1 VDHPLTLF
9 GRQLIP
15 NLPSFR
21 YGAPQQSGPLTVLPL
36 IGPDDRRIAPLS
48 SLKLGGVKRGYGN
61 VELRNSSRDGV
72 CIVPLHMGYIQD
84 GAQNHALC
92 RGALLQPGQ
101 GVVFEDACCVQQ
113 SQGGYLENR
122 DQWFFVLPLQLREQ
136 ALQLR
141 GTKSYGKLWP
151 AISALNRRFE
161 LADRGHLEQ
170 IICRSRPYLNQ
181 YRSRFELLDGQTGA
195 MFFLDDCLAGVEIAP
210 SIECFREL
218 WMPLVCFCYGVAAM
232 EMETVGGVPQ
242 VKPSRAR
249 PFEGENLAEL
259 REKLVESRWERQL
272 RLREPA
278 AYGAKDGKAPAFRA
292 TEEERHQKMRLST
305 VASENFCGQ
314 VVEEDGKLLYASIT
328 AREAWLN
335 LALGKKQMPLAKK

>member
-1 VDHPLTLF
+1 MDHPLTIF
-9 GRQLIP
+9 GRQLIA
-15 NLPSFR
+15 NLGDFR

-36 IGPDDRRIAPLS
+36 LGPDGSGIAPLG

-61 VELRNSSRDGV
+61 VELRNSSNDGV
-72 CIVPLHMGYIQD
+72 CIIPLHIGYIQD

-92 RGALLQPGQ
+92 RSAFLSPGERI
-101 GVVFEDACCVQQ
+101 VFEDACCVQQ
-113 SQGGYLENR
+113 SQGGYLEDR

-136 ALQLR
+136 ALVLR
-141 GTKSYGKLWP
+141 GEKKYGKLWP

-161 LADRGHLEQ
+161 LPDRGHLEQ

-195 MFFLDDCLAGVEIAP
+195 MFFLDDCLVGVEIAP
-210 SIECFREL
+210 SVECFGEL

-232 EMETVGGVPQ
+232 EMETVGGAPQ
-242 VKPSRAR
+242 VKPGRAR
-249 PFEGENLAEL
+249 PFDAADLNQL

-278 AYGAKDGKAPAFRA
+278 AYGLKNGRSPRFNSV
-292 TEEERHQKMRLST
+292 EELRCGRMRLST
-305 VASENFCGQ
+305 VASDNFAGQ
-314 VVEEDGKLLYASIT
+314 VVEADGKLLYASIT

-335 LALGKKQMPLAKK
+335 LALGKKQAPLAAN